1 MGGFIVRTQK
11 SEGSSTPFTLKTLLS
26 MCPEG
31 NFLVPK
37 LCRFKNIVPF
47 QKIGPIG
54 RARQALKNG
63 QSKAKFAASEIY
75 CRFGL

>member
-1 MGGFIVRTQK
+1 MPRSKVCAHYLPPHNSHLFQA
-11 SEGSSTPFTLKTLLS
+11 
-26 MCPEG
+26 EG

-47 QKIGPIG
+47 YKIGPVG
-54 RARQALKNG
+54 RARQAQKNG
-63 QSKAKFAASEIY
+63 QNKAKFAASEIY